1 MLLVGTKDYAMLLL
15 TDCLCGAD
23 WRRASVSG
31 FYSGGQESQGGG
43 RPGNLADRPRAI
55 INNGESGGLT
65 SSGPG

>member
-23 WRRASVSG
+23 WRRAPVSG

-43 RPGNLADRPRAI
+43 RPRNLGDRRR
-55 INNGESGGLT
+55 GHH
-65 SSGPG
+65 

>member
-31 FYSGGQESQGGG
+31 FYSGG
-43 RPGNLADRPRAI
+43 RKPRWWEA
-55 INNGESGGLT
+55 EK
-65 SSGPG
+65 PW